1 MAATAKKTT
10 TTKAPAKKETKQ
22 LGCDKCRFH
31 IYIAAANIHT
41 CAAWNRRLDPEEVKR
56 GFCHRAEEAE

>member
-1 MAATAKKTT
+1 MATT
-10 TTKAPAKKETKQ
+10 TKKEPVKKAPAKKETKQ
-22 LGCDKCRFH
+22 LGCEKCRFH